1 MYNITTTREKTLSLN
16 LKNTRIGV
24 RLGLGFAIMVILL
37 VGIGVLGLT
46 RMAELDRRMQE
57 VTTGAYPKTVLANDV
72 ILQENLILRA
82 VRNLLL
88 MNDPTQLQQQQS
100 IITAAIARIGND
112 MQALDQSIGSAGGR
126 AIFNEIQQA
135 RTAYIASSDKMN
147 QLIRDG
153 HRDEA
158 IIAMYAP
165 AEQGLRTRYLDRV
178 GALVKFQDQLMI
190 DSAAAVRAQYESA
203 RNLTLGLMLLAIAFA
218 VAVAWV
224 LTRSITQPLNHAVR
238 LARTVAEGNLTSRI
252 EISGRDETA
261 DLLTAL
267 QSMNGNLQKIVQQVR
282 ESTDTITTAS
292 GEIATGNLDLSS
304 RTEQQASSLEET
316 ASAMEQLTSTVKQ
329 NADNARQ
336 ANQLAASASDVAA
349 QGGSVVGEVVQT
361 MGSIN
366 ASSRKI
372 VDIIS
377 VIDGIA
383 FQTNILALNAAV
395 EAARAGEQGRGFA
408 VVASEVRSLAQRS
421 AAAAKEIKGL
431 IDDSVEK
438 VGNGSRLV
446 EQAGITMNEVVQ
458 SVRRVSDVVA
468 EISSAS
474 KEQSDGIEQVN
485 HAVSQMDQTTQ
496 QNAALVEQ
504 AAAAAQS
511 LQDQANRL
519 TAVVSVFKLD
529 SHAAP
534 ARPAPA
540 RPAPTPRPAAA
551 KVVPARKAASAP
563 AAVPTPAAAQPKA
576 LPARRAAT
584 SRPPSDDVGD
594 WEQF

>member
-1 MYNITTTREKTLSLN
+1 MSLN
-16 LKNTRIGV
+16 LKNTRIGI

-37 VGIGVLGLT
+37 VGVGALGLT

-57 VTTGAYPKTVLANDV
+57 VTNGAYPKTVLANDV
-72 ILQENLILRA
+72 ILQENVILRA

-88 MNDPTQLQQQQS
+88 MTDPAQLQQQQA
-100 IITAAIARIGND
+100 IIAAAIAKVGND
-112 MQALDQSIGSAGGR
+112 MQALDQSIRSEEGR
-126 AIFNEIQQA
+126 KIFSDIQQA
-135 RTAYIASSDKMN
+135 RTSYIASSDKLS
-147 QLIRDG
+147 QLIKDG
-153 HRDEA
+153 RRDEA
-158 IIAMYAP
+158 IAAMYAP
-165 AEQGLRTRYLDRV
+165 AEQSLRTAYLDRV
-178 GALVKFQDQLMI
+178 AALVKFQNQLML
-190 DSAAAVRAQYESA
+190 DSAAAVRTQYENA
-203 RNLTLGLMLLAIAFA
+203 RNVTLGLMLLAIALA

-224 LTRSITQPLNHAVR
+224 LTRSITRPLNHAVR
-238 LARTVAEGNLTSRI
+238 LARTVAEGDLTSRI
-252 EISGRDETA
+252 EVSGRDETA
-261 DLLTAL
+261 ELLTAL
-267 QSMNGNLQKIVQQVR
+267 QSMNGNLQKIVLQVR
-282 ESTDTITTAS
+282 ESTDTINTAS

-304 RTEQQASSLEET
+304 RTEEQASSLEET

-366 ASSRKI
+366 ESSRKI

-446 EQAGITMNEVVQ
+446 EQAGITMNEVVD
-458 SVRRVSDVVA
+458 SVRRVTDVVA

-474 KEQSDGIEQVN
+474 QEQSDGIEQVN
-485 HAVSQMDQTTQ
+485 HAVTQMDQATQ

-511 LQDQANRL
+511 LQEQANRL

-534 ARPAPA
+534 ARPTAPRA
-540 RPAPTPRPAAA
+540 AVAPTAAA
-551 KVVPARKAASAP
+551 TPARKAAPAP
-563 AAVPTPAAAQPKA
+563 AERPAPVPLPAKA
-576 LPARRAAT
+576 LPAK
-584 SRPPSDDVGD
+584 PSPQKAKPANDDAGN